1 MNTKPELTLDVIDVV
16 VSTLGLDQATRTITP
31 DTLLL
36 DHVPELDSMA
46 IVQLVMEIEERFQI
60 EIDED
65 EITGEMFESVA
76 SLTAVVQ
83 DHRQGL

>member
-1 MNTKPELTLDVIDVV
+1 MTTKPDSTRDVIDVIV
-16 VSTLGLDQATRTITP
+16 ATLGLDAGAHSITR

-36 DHVPELDSMA
+36 DDVPELDSMA

-65 EITGEMFESVA
+65 EITGELFESVA
-76 SLTAVVQ
+76 SLTAFVEDRRQ
-83 DHRQGL
+83 DL